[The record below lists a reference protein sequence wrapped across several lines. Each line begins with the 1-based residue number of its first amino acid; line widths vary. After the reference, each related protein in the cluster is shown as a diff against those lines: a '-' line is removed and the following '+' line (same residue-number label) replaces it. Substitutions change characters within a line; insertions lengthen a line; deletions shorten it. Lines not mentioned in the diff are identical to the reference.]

1 MNYRESLTYLDGLN
15 VFGVRLGLARI
26 QRLLELLGTPQDH
39 YRTIHVT
46 GTNGKGSVS
55 AMLATILQQSSIRT
69 GLYISPHLVSYT
81 ERMQIDGQPI
91 SEADFAAC
99 LTAVREKIDEMMA
112 EGAECPTQFEALTA
126 AAFYYF
132 AKKKVEYAVSEV
144 GLGGLLDSTNVI
156 TPEVSVITNVA
167 LEHAKLCGGTLAGV
181 AHHKAGIIKDG
192 IPVVTAATGMPL
204 AIIRETAENHSSDI
218 FVEGEDFSVEAGEIS
233 PRGQKFFFSSTI
245 AGVSRDL
252 YALHLLGAHQVQN
265 AGLAIMAAYL
275 LHNGDQRINEKT
287 VHEAL
292 RLVVWPGRFE
302 VLEVPAVGAADDQIT
317 VIDGAHNPAGMTVL
331 RRGLDDYFPT
341 ASRVLLLGILHDKA
355 VDEMLKIL
363 VRPDD
368 IVVVTPPQSDRAEK
382 APVLAEKARAYAK
395 TVEYYEDN
403 RAALARA
410 MELAGGRR
418 LLVCAGSLYL
428 IGGLRQVLLGKAE
441 LPEQSGPSGPSE
453 GRQRHAS

>member
-1 MNYRESLTYLDGLN
+1 MSR
-15 VFGVRLGLARI
+15 
-26 QRLLELLGTPQDH
+26 
-39 YRTIHVT
+39 
-46 GTNGKGSVS
+46 
-55 AMLATILQQSSIRT
+55 SSTR
-69 GLYISPHLVSYT
+69 SS
-81 ERMQIDGQPI
+81 
-91 SEADFAAC
+91 
-99 LTAVREKIDEMMA
+99 
-112 EGAECPTQFEALTA
+112 A
-126 AAFYYF
+126 AARSR
-132 AKKKVEYAVSEV
+132 ASR
-144 GLGGLLDSTNVI
+144 I
-156 TPEVSVITNVA
+156 TRPA
-167 LEHAKLCGGTLAGV
+167 LAGV

-418 LLVCAGSLYL
+418 LLVVAGSLYL

-441 LPEQSGPSGPSE
+441 TSGSSE

>member
-1 MNYRESLTYLDGLN
+1 MNYREALAYLDGLN

-26 QRLLELLGTPQDH
+26 QRLLELLGTPQDR

-55 AMLATILQQSSIRT
+55 AMLAGILQQSSIRT

-91 SEADFAAC
+91 SEQDFAAC
-99 LTAVREKIDEMMA
+99 ISVVRGVIEQMMA

-132 AKKKVEYAVSEV
+132 AKKHVEYAVIEV

-192 IPVVTAATGMPL
+192 VPVVTAATGMPL
-204 AIIRETAENHSSDI
+204 AVIRETAENHNADI
-218 FVEGEDFSVEAGEIS
+218 FVEGEDFTVEAGEIS

-245 AGVSRDL
+245 TGVSRDP

-275 LHNGDQRINEKT
+275 LHNSDARIHEQT
-287 VHEAL
+287 IHEAL

-302 VLEVPAVGAADDQIT
+302 VLEVPAIGAADDQIV

-341 ASRVLLLGILHDKA
+341 AARVLLLGILHDKA
-355 VDEMLKIL
+355 VDEMLRIL

-368 IVVVTPPQSDRAEK
+368 IVVVTPPQSDRAE
-382 APVLAEKARAYAK
+382 ATAILAEKAKIVAHH
-395 TVEYYEDN
+395 VEAFDDN
-403 RAALARA
+403 DQALARA

-418 LLVCAGSLYL
+418 LLVAAGSLYL
-428 IGGLRQVLLGKAE
+428 IGGLRQVLLGKADKLCE
-441 LPEQSGPSGPSE
+441 AGRGLP
-453 GRQRHAS
+453 HAS